1 MSDELLLQRAFPVIE
16 GIPDQLYAETVERG
30 FKDFLPPEKNLSYIT
45 TCEKVKRDYL
55 EDFQNELYNGLSEFG
70 YPYKKLQL
78 NDPDKIKIDRWIGK
92 FLYEKMNITPT
103 IAATLG
109 MWQFMNLF
117 MFSSVVYWRWG
128 DVKDRFL
135 GIRRNYFGTQ
145 WWRHYFF
152 TEKPETSREYMFMTE
167 DEIVALYERA
177 GTRGLPNQVNNNVL
191 WYRKLCSKYKLEH
204 QIAARLYRE
213 VIKRYNAE
221 LGYRNYFALNQ
232 EDLFAIY
239 EQVFISCIGMKIEDI
254 ESEDEENILEESDSI
269 QPQNN
274 EKIIDPIAAEPVTEP
289 IPTIR
294 KKVVVK
300 AENIQEVPKK
310 KVIVVK
316 KAGEKI
322 TQPTESTS
330 DKVESTKKD
339 TFIFA
344 DNSTLIQRNF
354 EKNGIE
360 ITFME
365 APREITKFRIKQAGF
380 KYSGPDKKWFA
391 PDTEEVL
398 AALKNIFNF

>member
-30 FKDFLPPEKNLSYIT
+30 FDDFLPPEKNLSYIT

-55 EDFQNELYNGLSEFG
+55 EDFQHEFYNGIAEFG
-70 YPYKKLQL
+70 YPHKKLS
-78 NDPDKIKIDRWIGK
+78 DSEKIKVDRWVGK

-152 TEKPETSREYMFMTE
+152 TSKNETSREYMFMIE
-167 DEIVALYERA
+167 DEIVSIYERS
-177 GTRGLPNQVNNNVL
+177 GTRGLPNQVDNNVL
-191 WYRKLCSKYKLEH
+191 WYRKLCTKYGASQKLP
-204 QIAARLYRE
+204 ARLYKE
-213 VIKRYNAE
+213 VIKAYNAE

-232 EDLFAIY
+232 DDLFAIY
-239 EQVFISCIGMKIEDI
+239 EQVFVSCIGMKIEDI
-254 ESEDEENILEESDSI
+254 ESEAEENILEESDSI
-269 QPQNN
+269 QSQNN
-274 EKIIDPIAAEPVTEP
+274 EVIIDPIAAEPITEP
-289 IPTIR
+289 KPVIR

-310 KVIVVK
+310 KVIIVK
-316 KAGEKI
+316 KASEKI
-322 TQPTESTS
+322 TQLTESTS
-330 DKVESTKKD
+330 DKVENTKKD

-360 ITFME
+360 ITFMDT
-365 APREITKFRIKQAGF
+365 PREITKFRIKQAGF
-380 KYSGPDKKWFA
+380 KYLNSEKKWWA
-391 PDTEEVL
+391 SETEDSL
-398 AALKNIFNF
+398 AKLKEIFGF